1 MKTYKMF
8 TETYVDSIS
17 YSSRTSSGPG
27 MSRYVPVADLNA
39 STKEY
44 GKSLEKIAKD
54 RAIKALSRKDRET
67 LMKIAKMLDKEK
79 KEEVENLKNEAKVRI
94 ERYLNNLNLQN
105 EPKIFA
111 QLNDKDKYLFYVDA
125 GSSRLYLYENID
137 GKLSYKDDFYVSIGK
152 NGFGKQYE
160 GDKKTPVGVYFT
172 GKKIRESLSDF
183 YGEAAYPLS
192 YPNEIDIKNKRN
204 GSGIWLHGTP
214 KTTYNRA
221 PLASDGCIV
230 LSNPDLMKLSS
241 VLDNNKIPIII
252 SFQSLKDLES
262 SNKNL
267 AERKLS
273 LINAIERWREKW
285 EDQDTESYLKF
296 YSKNFYYLIT
306 ASLFDSKFQNK
317 NKIWRNTIY
326 NNSYAGNALI
336 GKEFKLKKNNSISIN
351 IRYLL
356 RGGNCYTPINL
367 KESIARSTT
376 ILDNTKLFSAQ
387 YPDYWRTDFSFS
399 YKKNKNKSTWSY
411 GADIQNV
418 TDRKN
423 IVYTNYDNTNKRIN
437 NNYALPRIPI
447 IFMRCEF

>member
-1 MKTYKMF
+1 MVNF
-8 TETYVDSIS
+8 I
-17 YSSRTSSGPG
+17 RIF
-27 MSRYVPVADLNA
+27 L
-39 STKEY
+39 TKEFRFFLILALLFNSSQALSEEMLVANNNLNPIELRY
-44 GKSLEKIAKD
+44 ETPEKMLVKSLVEISEGKVDIALKTID
-54 RAIKALSRKDRET
+54 ALIKQTPNFKLAYLIQGDLLLAHAKQINGIGDET
-67 LMKIAKMLDKEK
+67 KGEK

-296 YSKNFYYLIT
+296 YSKNF
-306 ASLFDSKFQNK
+306 
-317 NKIWRNTIY
+317 
-326 NNSYAGNALI
+326 
-336 GKEFKLKKNNSISIN
+336 
-351 IRYLL
+351 
-356 RGGNCYTPINL
+356 
-367 KESIARSTT
+367 
-376 ILDNTKLFSAQ
+376 FSQ
-387 YPDYWRTDFSFS
+387 KD
-399 YKKNKNKSTWSY
+399 
-411 GADIQNV
+411 
-418 TDRKN
+418 
-423 IVYTNYDNTNKRIN
+423 NYDSWAERKRIIQAQKQKVFVGLSEISFFDYPNTENEMVLVDFIQDYKSPTINNKMNKRQYWIN
-437 NNYALPRIPI
+437 ENNEWRI
-447 IFMRCEF
+447 MYEGGA

>member
-1 MKTYKMF
+1 MINFIKIF
-8 TETYVDSIS
+8 
-17 YSSRTSSGPG
+17 
-27 MSRYVPVADLNA
+27 L
-39 STKEY
+39 TKEFRFFLILALLFNSSQALTEEMLVANNNLNPIELRY
-44 GKSLEKIAKD
+44 ETPEKMLVKSLVEISEGKVDVALKTIDALIKQTPNFKLAYLIQGDLLLAHAKQINGIGD
-54 RAIKALSRKDRET
+54 ET
-67 LMKIAKMLDKEK
+67 KGEK

-192 YPNEIDIKNKRN
+192 YPNETDIKNKRN

-296 YSKNFYYLIT
+296 YSKNF
-306 ASLFDSKFQNK
+306 
-317 NKIWRNTIY
+317 
-326 NNSYAGNALI
+326 
-336 GKEFKLKKNNSISIN
+336 
-351 IRYLL
+351 
-356 RGGNCYTPINL
+356 
-367 KESIARSTT
+367 
-376 ILDNTKLFSAQ
+376 FSQ
-387 YPDYWRTDFSFS
+387 KD
-399 YKKNKNKSTWSY
+399 
-411 GADIQNV
+411 
-418 TDRKN
+418 
-423 IVYTNYDNTNKRIN
+423 NYDSWAERKRIIQAQKQKVFVGLSEISFFDYPNTENEMVLVDFIQDYKSPTINNKMNKRQYWIN
-437 NNYALPRIPI
+437 ENNEWRI
-447 IFMRCEF
+447 MYEGGA

>member
-1 MKTYKMF
+1 MINFIKIF
-8 TETYVDSIS
+8 
-17 YSSRTSSGPG
+17 
-27 MSRYVPVADLNA
+27 L
-39 STKEY
+39 TKEFRFFLILALLFNSSQALSEEMLVANNNLNLIELRY
-44 GKSLEKIAKD
+44 ETPEKMLVKSLVEISEGKVDIALKTID
-54 RAIKALSRKDRET
+54 ALIKQTPNFKLAYLIQGDLLLAHAKQINGIGDET
-67 LMKIAKMLDKEK
+67 KGEK

-262 SNKNL
+262 RNKNL

-296 YSKNFYYLIT
+296 YSKNF
-306 ASLFDSKFQNK
+306 
-317 NKIWRNTIY
+317 
-326 NNSYAGNALI
+326 
-336 GKEFKLKKNNSISIN
+336 
-351 IRYLL
+351 
-356 RGGNCYTPINL
+356 
-367 KESIARSTT
+367 
-376 ILDNTKLFSAQ
+376 FSQ
-387 YPDYWRTDFSFS
+387 KD
-399 YKKNKNKSTWSY
+399 
-411 GADIQNV
+411 
-418 TDRKN
+418 
-423 IVYTNYDNTNKRIN
+423 NYDSWAERKRIIQAQKQKVFVGLSEISFFDYPNTENEMVLVDFIQDYKSPTINNKMNKRQYWIN
-437 NNYALPRIPI
+437 ENNEWRI
-447 IFMRCEF
+447 MYEGGA

>member
-1 MKTYKMF
+1 MINFVKKF
-8 TETYVDSIS
+8 
-17 YSSRTSSGPG
+17 
-27 MSRYVPVADLNA
+27 L
-39 STKEY
+39 TKEIRFFLILVLIFNTTQALSEEMIVSNNTLNPIELRY
-44 GKSLEKIAKD
+44 ETPEKMLVKSLVEILEGKVDLALKTIDALIKQTPNFKLAYLIQGDLLLAHAKQINGIGD
-54 RAIKALSRKDRET
+54 ET
-67 LMKIAKMLDKEK
+67 NGEK

-111 QLNDKDKYLFYVDA
+111 QLNDKDKYLFYVDV
-125 GSSRLYLYENID
+125 GSSRLYLYENKD

-172 GKKIRESLSDF
+172 GKKIKESLSDF

-221 PLASDGCIV
+221 PLSSDGCIV

-262 SNKNL
+262 RNKNL

-296 YSKNFYYLIT
+296 YSKNF
-306 ASLFDSKFQNK
+306 
-317 NKIWRNTIY
+317 
-326 NNSYAGNALI
+326 
-336 GKEFKLKKNNSISIN
+336 
-351 IRYLL
+351 
-356 RGGNCYTPINL
+356 
-367 KESIARSTT
+367 
-376 ILDNTKLFSAQ
+376 FSQ
-387 YPDYWRTDFSFS
+387 KD
-399 YKKNKNKSTWSY
+399 
-411 GADIQNV
+411 
-418 TDRKN
+418 
-423 IVYTNYDNTNKRIN
+423 NYDSWAERKRIIQAQKQKVFVGLSEISFFDYPNTENEMVLVDFIQDYKSPTINNKMNKRQYWIN
-437 NNYALPRIPI
+437 ENNEWRI
-447 IFMRCEF
+447 MYEGGA

>member
-1 MKTYKMF
+1 MVNF
-8 TETYVDSIS
+8 I
-17 YSSRTSSGPG
+17 RIF
-27 MSRYVPVADLNA
+27 L
-39 STKEY
+39 TKEFRFFLILALLFNSSQALTEEMLVANNNLNPIELRY
-44 GKSLEKIAKD
+44 ETPEKMLVKSLVEISEGKVDVALKTIDALIKQTPNFKLAYLIQGDLLLAHAKQINGIGD
-54 RAIKALSRKDRET
+54 ET
-67 LMKIAKMLDKEK
+67 KGEK

-230 LSNPDLMKLSS
+230 LSNPDLIKLSS

-296 YSKNFYYLIT
+296 YSKNF
-306 ASLFDSKFQNK
+306 
-317 NKIWRNTIY
+317 
-326 NNSYAGNALI
+326 
-336 GKEFKLKKNNSISIN
+336 
-351 IRYLL
+351 
-356 RGGNCYTPINL
+356 
-367 KESIARSTT
+367 
-376 ILDNTKLFSAQ
+376 FSQ
-387 YPDYWRTDFSFS
+387 KD
-399 YKKNKNKSTWSY
+399 
-411 GADIQNV
+411 
-418 TDRKN
+418 
-423 IVYTNYDNTNKRIN
+423 NYDSWAERKRIIQAQKQKVFVGLSEISFFDYPNTENEMVLVDFIQDYKSPTINNKMNKRQYWIN
-437 NNYALPRIPI
+437 ENNEWRI
-447 IFMRCEF
+447 MYEGGA

>member
-1 MKTYKMF
+1 MINFIKIF
-8 TETYVDSIS
+8 
-17 YSSRTSSGPG
+17 
-27 MSRYVPVADLNA
+27 L
-39 STKEY
+39 TKEFRFFLILALLFNSSQALSEEMLVANNNLNPIELRY
-44 GKSLEKIAKD
+44 ETPEKMLVKSLVEISEGKVDIALKTID
-54 RAIKALSRKDRET
+54 ALIKQTPNFKLAYLIQGDLLLAHAKQINGIGDET
-67 LMKIAKMLDKEK
+67 KGKK

-296 YSKNFYYLIT
+296 YSKNF
-306 ASLFDSKFQNK
+306 
-317 NKIWRNTIY
+317 
-326 NNSYAGNALI
+326 
-336 GKEFKLKKNNSISIN
+336 
-351 IRYLL
+351 
-356 RGGNCYTPINL
+356 
-367 KESIARSTT
+367 
-376 ILDNTKLFSAQ
+376 FSQ
-387 YPDYWRTDFSFS
+387 KD
-399 YKKNKNKSTWSY
+399 
-411 GADIQNV
+411 
-418 TDRKN
+418 
-423 IVYTNYDNTNKRIN
+423 NYDSWAERKRIIQAQKQKVFVGLSEISFFDYPNTENEMVLVDFIQDYKSPTINNKMNKRQYWIN
-437 NNYALPRIPI
+437 ENNEWRI
-447 IFMRCEF
+447 MYEGGA

>member
-1 MKTYKMF
+1 MLVANKNLNPIELRYETPEKML
-8 TETYVDSIS
+8 V
-17 YSSRTSSGPG
+17 
-27 MSRYVPVADLNA
+27 
-39 STKEY
+39 
-44 GKSLEKIAKD
+44 KSLVEISEGKVDIALKTID
-54 RAIKALSRKDRET
+54 ALIKQTPNFKLAYLIQGDLLLAHAKQINGIGDET
-67 LMKIAKMLDKEK
+67 KGEK

-111 QLNDKDKYLFYVDA
+111 QLNDKDKYLFYLDA

-296 YSKNFYYLIT
+296 YSKNF
-306 ASLFDSKFQNK
+306 
-317 NKIWRNTIY
+317 
-326 NNSYAGNALI
+326 
-336 GKEFKLKKNNSISIN
+336 
-351 IRYLL
+351 
-356 RGGNCYTPINL
+356 
-367 KESIARSTT
+367 
-376 ILDNTKLFSAQ
+376 FSQ
-387 YPDYWRTDFSFS
+387 KD
-399 YKKNKNKSTWSY
+399 
-411 GADIQNV
+411 
-418 TDRKN
+418 
-423 IVYTNYDNTNKRIN
+423 NYDSWAERKRIIQAQKQKVFVGLSEISFFDYPNTENEMVLVDFIQDYKSPTINNKMNKRQYWIN
-437 NNYALPRIPI
+437 ENNEWRI
-447 IFMRCEF
+447 MYEGGA

>member
-1 MKTYKMF
+1 MINF
-8 TETYVDSIS
+8 I
-17 YSSRTSSGPG
+17 RIF
-27 MSRYVPVADLNA
+27 L
-39 STKEY
+39 TKEFRFFLILALLFNSSQALSEEILVSNNNLNPIELRY
-44 GKSLEKIAKD
+44 ETPEKMLVKSLVEISEGKVDIALKTID
-54 RAIKALSRKDRET
+54 ALIKQTPNFKLAYLIQGDLLLAHAKQINGIGDET
-67 LMKIAKMLDKEK
+67 KGEK

-230 LSNPDLMKLSS
+230 LSNPDLIKLSS

-296 YSKNFYYLIT
+296 YSKNF
-306 ASLFDSKFQNK
+306 
-317 NKIWRNTIY
+317 
-326 NNSYAGNALI
+326 
-336 GKEFKLKKNNSISIN
+336 
-351 IRYLL
+351 
-356 RGGNCYTPINL
+356 
-367 KESIARSTT
+367 
-376 ILDNTKLFSAQ
+376 FSQ
-387 YPDYWRTDFSFS
+387 KD
-399 YKKNKNKSTWSY
+399 
-411 GADIQNV
+411 
-418 TDRKN
+418 
-423 IVYTNYDNTNKRIN
+423 NYDSWAERKRIIQAQKQKVFVGLSEISFFDYPNTENEMVLVDFIQDYKSPTINNKMNKRQYWIN
-437 NNYALPRIPI
+437 ENNEWRI
-447 IFMRCEF
+447 MYEGGA

>member
-1 MKTYKMF
+1 MINF
-8 TETYVDSIS
+8 I
-17 YSSRTSSGPG
+17 RIF
-27 MSRYVPVADLNA
+27 L
-39 STKEY
+39 TKEFRFFLILALLFNSSQALTEEMLVANNNLNPIELRY
-44 GKSLEKIAKD
+44 ETPEKMLVKSLVEISEGKVDIALKTID
-54 RAIKALSRKDRET
+54 ALIKQTPNFKLAYLIQGDLLLAHAKQINGIGDET
-67 LMKIAKMLDKEK
+67 KGEK

-296 YSKNFYYLIT
+296 YSKNF
-306 ASLFDSKFQNK
+306 
-317 NKIWRNTIY
+317 
-326 NNSYAGNALI
+326 
-336 GKEFKLKKNNSISIN
+336 
-351 IRYLL
+351 
-356 RGGNCYTPINL
+356 
-367 KESIARSTT
+367 
-376 ILDNTKLFSAQ
+376 FSQ
-387 YPDYWRTDFSFS
+387 KD
-399 YKKNKNKSTWSY
+399 
-411 GADIQNV
+411 
-418 TDRKN
+418 
-423 IVYTNYDNTNKRIN
+423 NYDSWAERKRIIQAQKQKVFVGLSEISFFDYPNTENEMVLVDFIQDYKSPTINNKMNKRQYWIN
-437 NNYALPRIPI
+437 ENNEWRI
-447 IFMRCEF
+447 MYEGGA

>member
-1 MKTYKMF
+1 MINFIKIF
-8 TETYVDSIS
+8 
-17 YSSRTSSGPG
+17 
-27 MSRYVPVADLNA
+27 L
-39 STKEY
+39 TKEFRFFLILALLFNSSQALSEEMLVANNNLNPIELRY
-44 GKSLEKIAKD
+44 ETPEKMLVKSLVEISEGKVDIALKTID
-54 RAIKALSRKDRET
+54 ALIKQTPNFKLAYLIQGDLLLAHAKQINGIGDET
-67 LMKIAKMLDKEK
+67 KGEK

-204 GSGIWLHGTP
+204 GSGIWPHGTP

-296 YSKNFYYLIT
+296 YSKNF
-306 ASLFDSKFQNK
+306 
-317 NKIWRNTIY
+317 
-326 NNSYAGNALI
+326 
-336 GKEFKLKKNNSISIN
+336 
-351 IRYLL
+351 
-356 RGGNCYTPINL
+356 
-367 KESIARSTT
+367 
-376 ILDNTKLFSAQ
+376 FSQ
-387 YPDYWRTDFSFS
+387 KD
-399 YKKNKNKSTWSY
+399 
-411 GADIQNV
+411 
-418 TDRKN
+418 
-423 IVYTNYDNTNKRIN
+423 NYDSWAERKRIIQAQKQKVFVGLSEISFFDYPNTENEMVLVDFIQDYKSPTINNKMNKRQYWIN
-437 NNYALPRIPI
+437 ENNEWRI
-447 IFMRCEF
+447 MYEGGA

>member
-1 MKTYKMF
+1 MLVANKNLNPIELRYETPEKML
-8 TETYVDSIS
+8 V
-17 YSSRTSSGPG
+17 
-27 MSRYVPVADLNA
+27 
-39 STKEY
+39 
-44 GKSLEKIAKD
+44 KSLVEISEGKVDIALKTID
-54 RAIKALSRKDRET
+54 ALIKQTPNFKLAYLIQGDLLLAHAKQINGIGDET
-67 LMKIAKMLDKEK
+67 KGEK

-296 YSKNFYYLIT
+296 YSKNF
-306 ASLFDSKFQNK
+306 
-317 NKIWRNTIY
+317 
-326 NNSYAGNALI
+326 
-336 GKEFKLKKNNSISIN
+336 
-351 IRYLL
+351 
-356 RGGNCYTPINL
+356 
-367 KESIARSTT
+367 
-376 ILDNTKLFSAQ
+376 FSQ
-387 YPDYWRTDFSFS
+387 KD
-399 YKKNKNKSTWSY
+399 
-411 GADIQNV
+411 
-418 TDRKN
+418 
-423 IVYTNYDNTNKRIN
+423 NYDSWAERKRIIQAQKQKVFVGLSEISFFDYPNTENEMVLVDFIQDYKSPTINNKMNKRQYWIN
-437 NNYALPRIPI
+437 ENNEWRI
-447 IFMRCEF
+447 MYEGGA

>member
-1 MKTYKMF
+1 MVNF
-8 TETYVDSIS
+8 I
-17 YSSRTSSGPG
+17 RIF
-27 MSRYVPVADLNA
+27 L
-39 STKEY
+39 TKEFRFFLILALLFNSSQALSEEILVSNNNLNPIELRY
-44 GKSLEKIAKD
+44 ETPEKMLVKSLVEISEGKVDIALKTID
-54 RAIKALSRKDRET
+54 ALIKQTPNFKLAYLIQGDLLLAHAKQINGIGDET
-67 LMKIAKMLDKEK
+67 KGEK

-230 LSNPDLMKLSS
+230 LSNPDLIKLSS
-241 VLDNNKIPIII
+241 ILDNNKIPIII

-296 YSKNFYYLIT
+296 YSKNF
-306 ASLFDSKFQNK
+306 
-317 NKIWRNTIY
+317 
-326 NNSYAGNALI
+326 
-336 GKEFKLKKNNSISIN
+336 
-351 IRYLL
+351 
-356 RGGNCYTPINL
+356 
-367 KESIARSTT
+367 
-376 ILDNTKLFSAQ
+376 FSQ
-387 YPDYWRTDFSFS
+387 KD
-399 YKKNKNKSTWSY
+399 
-411 GADIQNV
+411 
-418 TDRKN
+418 
-423 IVYTNYDNTNKRIN
+423 NYDSWAERKRIIQAQKQKVFVGLSEISFFDYPNTENEMVLVDFIQDYKSPTINNKMNKRQYWIN
-437 NNYALPRIPI
+437 ENNEWRI
-447 IFMRCEF
+447 MYEGGA

>member
-1 MKTYKMF
+1 MINFIKIF
-8 TETYVDSIS
+8 
-17 YSSRTSSGPG
+17 
-27 MSRYVPVADLNA
+27 L
-39 STKEY
+39 TKEFRFFLILALLFNTSQALSEEILFSNENLNPTELRY
-44 GKSLEKIAKD
+44 ETPEKMLVKSLVEISEGKVDIALKTID
-54 RAIKALSRKDRET
+54 ALIKQTPNFKLAYLIQGDLLLAHAKQINGIGDET
-67 LMKIAKMLDKEK
+67 KGEK

-214 KTTYNRA
+214 KTTYNRP

-262 SNKNL
+262 RNKNL

-296 YSKNFYYLIT
+296 YSKNF
-306 ASLFDSKFQNK
+306 
-317 NKIWRNTIY
+317 
-326 NNSYAGNALI
+326 
-336 GKEFKLKKNNSISIN
+336 
-351 IRYLL
+351 
-356 RGGNCYTPINL
+356 
-367 KESIARSTT
+367 
-376 ILDNTKLFSAQ
+376 FSQ
-387 YPDYWRTDFSFS
+387 KD
-399 YKKNKNKSTWSY
+399 
-411 GADIQNV
+411 
-418 TDRKN
+418 
-423 IVYTNYDNTNKRIN
+423 NYDSWAERKRIIQAQKQKVFVGLSEISFFDYPNTENEMVLVDFIQDYKSPTINNKMNKRQYWIN
-437 NNYALPRIPI
+437 ENNEWRI
-447 IFMRCEF
+447 MYEGGA

>member
-1 MKTYKMF
+1 MINFIKIF
-8 TETYVDSIS
+8 
-17 YSSRTSSGPG
+17 
-27 MSRYVPVADLNA
+27 L
-39 STKEY
+39 TKEFRFFLILALLFNSSQALSEEILVSNNNLNPIELRY
-44 GKSLEKIAKD
+44 ETPEKMLIKSLVEISEGKVDMALETIDALIKQTPNFKLAYLIQGDLLLAHAKQINGIGD
-54 RAIKALSRKDRET
+54 ET
-67 LMKIAKMLDKEK
+67 KGEK

-296 YSKNFYYLIT
+296 YSKNF
-306 ASLFDSKFQNK
+306 
-317 NKIWRNTIY
+317 
-326 NNSYAGNALI
+326 
-336 GKEFKLKKNNSISIN
+336 
-351 IRYLL
+351 
-356 RGGNCYTPINL
+356 
-367 KESIARSTT
+367 
-376 ILDNTKLFSAQ
+376 FSQ
-387 YPDYWRTDFSFS
+387 KD
-399 YKKNKNKSTWSY
+399 
-411 GADIQNV
+411 
-418 TDRKN
+418 
-423 IVYTNYDNTNKRIN
+423 NYDSWAERKRIIQAQKQKVFVGLSEISFFDYPNTENEMVLVDFIQDYKSPTINNKMNKRQYWIN
-437 NNYALPRIPI
+437 ENNEWRI
-447 IFMRCEF
+447 MYEGGA

>member
-1 MKTYKMF
+1 MINFIKIF
-8 TETYVDSIS
+8 
-17 YSSRTSSGPG
+17 
-27 MSRYVPVADLNA
+27 L
-39 STKEY
+39 TKEFRFFLILALLFNSSQALSEEILVSNNNLNPIELRY
-44 GKSLEKIAKD
+44 ETPEKMLVKSLVEISEGKVDIALKTID
-54 RAIKALSRKDRET
+54 ALIKQTPNFKLAYLIQGDLLLAHAKQINGIGDET
-67 LMKIAKMLDKEK
+67 KGEK

-160 GDKKTPVGVYFT
+160 GDKKTPVVVDFT

-296 YSKNFYYLIT
+296 YSKNF
-306 ASLFDSKFQNK
+306 
-317 NKIWRNTIY
+317 
-326 NNSYAGNALI
+326 
-336 GKEFKLKKNNSISIN
+336 
-351 IRYLL
+351 
-356 RGGNCYTPINL
+356 
-367 KESIARSTT
+367 
-376 ILDNTKLFSAQ
+376 FSQ
-387 YPDYWRTDFSFS
+387 KD
-399 YKKNKNKSTWSY
+399 
-411 GADIQNV
+411 
-418 TDRKN
+418 
-423 IVYTNYDNTNKRIN
+423 NYDSWAERKRIIQAQKQKVFVGLSEISFFDYPNTENEMVLVDFIQDYKSPTINNKMNKRQYWIN
-437 NNYALPRIPI
+437 ENNEWRI
-447 IFMRCEF
+447 MYEGGA

>member
-1 MKTYKMF
+1 MINFIKIF
-8 TETYVDSIS
+8 
-17 YSSRTSSGPG
+17 
-27 MSRYVPVADLNA
+27 L
-39 STKEY
+39 TKEFRFFLILALLFNTSQALSEEILFSNENLNPTELRY
-44 GKSLEKIAKD
+44 ETPEKMLVKSLVEISEGKVDIALKTID
-54 RAIKALSRKDRET
+54 ALIKQTPNFKLAYLIQGDLLLAHAKQINGIGDET
-67 LMKIAKMLDKEK
+67 KGEK

-296 YSKNFYYLIT
+296 YSKNF
-306 ASLFDSKFQNK
+306 
-317 NKIWRNTIY
+317 
-326 NNSYAGNALI
+326 
-336 GKEFKLKKNNSISIN
+336 
-351 IRYLL
+351 
-356 RGGNCYTPINL
+356 
-367 KESIARSTT
+367 
-376 ILDNTKLFSAQ
+376 FSQ
-387 YPDYWRTDFSFS
+387 KD
-399 YKKNKNKSTWSY
+399 
-411 GADIQNV
+411 
-418 TDRKN
+418 
-423 IVYTNYDNTNKRIN
+423 NYDSWAERKRIIQAQKQKVFVGLSEISFFDYPNTENEMVLVDFIQDYKSPTINNKMNKRQYWIN
-437 NNYALPRIPI
+437 ENNEWRI
-447 IFMRCEF
+447 MYEGGA

>member
-1 MKTYKMF
+1 MINFIKKFLAKEFRFFLILALLFNTSQALIEEILFSNENLNPTELRYETPEKML
-8 TETYVDSIS
+8 V
-17 YSSRTSSGPG
+17 
-27 MSRYVPVADLNA
+27 
-39 STKEY
+39 
-44 GKSLEKIAKD
+44 KSLVEISEGKVDIALKTID
-54 RAIKALSRKDRET
+54 ALIKQTPNFKLAYLIQGDLLLAHAKQINGMGDET
-67 LMKIAKMLDKEK
+67 KGEK

-296 YSKNFYYLIT
+296 YSKNF
-306 ASLFDSKFQNK
+306 
-317 NKIWRNTIY
+317 
-326 NNSYAGNALI
+326 
-336 GKEFKLKKNNSISIN
+336 
-351 IRYLL
+351 
-356 RGGNCYTPINL
+356 
-367 KESIARSTT
+367 
-376 ILDNTKLFSAQ
+376 FSQ
-387 YPDYWRTDFSFS
+387 KD
-399 YKKNKNKSTWSY
+399 
-411 GADIQNV
+411 
-418 TDRKN
+418 
-423 IVYTNYDNTNKRIN
+423 NYDSWAERKRIIQAQKQKVFVGLSEISFFDYPNTENEMVLVDFIQDYKSPTINNKMNKRQYWIN
-437 NNYALPRIPI
+437 ENNEWRI
-447 IFMRCEF
+447 MYEGGT

>member
-1 MKTYKMF
+1 ML
-8 TETYVDSIS
+8 V
-17 YSSRTSSGPG
+17 
-27 MSRYVPVADLNA
+27 
-39 STKEY
+39 
-44 GKSLEKIAKD
+44 KSLVEISEGKVDIALKTID
-54 RAIKALSRKDRET
+54 ALIKQTPNFKLAYLIQGDLLLAHAKQINGIGDET
-67 LMKIAKMLDKEK
+67 KGEK

-296 YSKNFYYLIT
+296 YSKNF
-306 ASLFDSKFQNK
+306 
-317 NKIWRNTIY
+317 
-326 NNSYAGNALI
+326 
-336 GKEFKLKKNNSISIN
+336 
-351 IRYLL
+351 
-356 RGGNCYTPINL
+356 
-367 KESIARSTT
+367 
-376 ILDNTKLFSAQ
+376 FSQ
-387 YPDYWRTDFSFS
+387 KD
-399 YKKNKNKSTWSY
+399 
-411 GADIQNV
+411 
-418 TDRKN
+418 
-423 IVYTNYDNTNKRIN
+423 NYDSWAERKRIIQAQKQKVFVGLSEISFFDYPNTENEMVLVDFIQDYKSPTINNKMNKRQYWIN
-437 NNYALPRIPI
+437 ENNEWRI
-447 IFMRCEF
+447 MYEGGA

>member
-1 MKTYKMF
+1 MVNF
-8 TETYVDSIS
+8 I
-17 YSSRTSSGPG
+17 RIF
-27 MSRYVPVADLNA
+27 L
-39 STKEY
+39 TKEFRFFLILALLFNSSQALTEEMLVANNNLNPIELRY
-44 GKSLEKIAKD
+44 ETPEKMLVKSLVEISEGKVDVALKTIDALIKQTPNFKLAYLIQGDLLLAHAKQINGIGD
-54 RAIKALSRKDRET
+54 ET
-67 LMKIAKMLDKEK
+67 KGEK

-111 QLNDKDKYLFYVDA
+111 QLSDKDKYLFYVDA

-230 LSNPDLMKLSS
+230 LSNPDLIKLSS

-296 YSKNFYYLIT
+296 YSKNF
-306 ASLFDSKFQNK
+306 
-317 NKIWRNTIY
+317 
-326 NNSYAGNALI
+326 
-336 GKEFKLKKNNSISIN
+336 
-351 IRYLL
+351 
-356 RGGNCYTPINL
+356 
-367 KESIARSTT
+367 
-376 ILDNTKLFSAQ
+376 FSQ
-387 YPDYWRTDFSFS
+387 KD
-399 YKKNKNKSTWSY
+399 
-411 GADIQNV
+411 
-418 TDRKN
+418 
-423 IVYTNYDNTNKRIN
+423 NYDSWAERKRIIQAQKQKVFVGLSEISFFDYPNTENEMVLVDFIQDYKSPTINNKMNKRQYWIN
-437 NNYALPRIPI
+437 ENNEWRI
-447 IFMRCEF
+447 MYEGGA

>member
-1 MKTYKMF
+1 MKNFIKKF
-8 TETYVDSIS
+8 LIKEFRFLLILVFLFNIS
-17 YSSRTSSGPG
+17 QALSEEIFVSNKN
-27 MSRYVPVADLNA
+27 LNA
-39 STKEY
+39 NELSYETPEKMLV
-44 GKSLEKIAKD
+44 KSLVEISEGKVDMALETIDALIKQTPNFKLAYLIQGDLLLAHAKQINGMGD
-54 RAIKALSRKDRET
+54 ET
-67 LMKIAKMLDKEK
+67 KGEK

-111 QLNDKDKYLFYVDA
+111 QLNNKVKYLFYVDA
-125 GSSRLYLYENID
+125 VSSRFYLYENIN
-137 GKLSYKDDFYVSIGK
+137 GKLSYKDDYYVSIGK

-296 YSKNFYYLIT
+296 YSKNF
-306 ASLFDSKFQNK
+306 
-317 NKIWRNTIY
+317 
-326 NNSYAGNALI
+326 
-336 GKEFKLKKNNSISIN
+336 
-351 IRYLL
+351 
-356 RGGNCYTPINL
+356 
-367 KESIARSTT
+367 
-376 ILDNTKLFSAQ
+376 FSQ
-387 YPDYWRTDFSFS
+387 KD
-399 YKKNKNKSTWSY
+399 
-411 GADIQNV
+411 
-418 TDRKN
+418 
-423 IVYTNYDNTNKRIN
+423 NYDSWAERKRIIQAQKQKVFVGLSEISFFDYPNTENEMVLVDFIQDYKSPTINNKMNKRQYWIN
-437 NNYALPRIPI
+437 ENNEWRI
-447 IFMRCEF
+447 MYEGGA

>member
-1 MKTYKMF
+1 MINFIKIF
-8 TETYVDSIS
+8 
-17 YSSRTSSGPG
+17 
-27 MSRYVPVADLNA
+27 L
-39 STKEY
+39 TKEFRFFLILALLFNSSQALSEEILVSNNNLNPIELRY
-44 GKSLEKIAKD
+44 ETPEKMLVKSLVEISEGKVDIALKTID
-54 RAIKALSRKDRET
+54 ALIKQTPNFKLAYLIQGDLLLAHAKQINGIGDET
-67 LMKIAKMLDKEK
+67 KGEK

-111 QLNDKDKYLFYVDA
+111 QLSDKDKYLFYVDA

-296 YSKNFYYLIT
+296 YSKNF
-306 ASLFDSKFQNK
+306 
-317 NKIWRNTIY
+317 
-326 NNSYAGNALI
+326 
-336 GKEFKLKKNNSISIN
+336 
-351 IRYLL
+351 
-356 RGGNCYTPINL
+356 
-367 KESIARSTT
+367 
-376 ILDNTKLFSAQ
+376 FSQ
-387 YPDYWRTDFSFS
+387 KD
-399 YKKNKNKSTWSY
+399 
-411 GADIQNV
+411 
-418 TDRKN
+418 
-423 IVYTNYDNTNKRIN
+423 NYDSWAERKRIIQAQKQKVFVGLSEISFFDYPNTENEMVLVDFIQDYKSPTINNKMNKRQYWIN
-437 NNYALPRIPI
+437 ENNEWRI
-447 IFMRCEF
+447 MYEGGA

>member
-1 MKTYKMF
+1 MINFIKIF
-8 TETYVDSIS
+8 
-17 YSSRTSSGPG
+17 
-27 MSRYVPVADLNA
+27 L
-39 STKEY
+39 TKEFRFFLILALLFNSSQALTEEMLVANNNLNPIELRY
-44 GKSLEKIAKD
+44 ETPEKMLVKSLVEISEGKVDVALKTIDALIKQTPNFKLAYLIQGDLLLAHAKQINGIGD
-54 RAIKALSRKDRET
+54 ET
-67 LMKIAKMLDKEK
+67 KGEK

-125 GSSRLYLYENID
+125 GSSRLYLYENIN

-296 YSKNFYYLIT
+296 YSKNF
-306 ASLFDSKFQNK
+306 
-317 NKIWRNTIY
+317 
-326 NNSYAGNALI
+326 
-336 GKEFKLKKNNSISIN
+336 
-351 IRYLL
+351 
-356 RGGNCYTPINL
+356 
-367 KESIARSTT
+367 
-376 ILDNTKLFSAQ
+376 FSQ
-387 YPDYWRTDFSFS
+387 KD
-399 YKKNKNKSTWSY
+399 
-411 GADIQNV
+411 
-418 TDRKN
+418 
-423 IVYTNYDNTNKRIN
+423 NYDSWAERKRIIQAQKQKVFVGLSEISFFDYPNTENEMVLVDFIQDYKSPTINNKMNKRQYWIN
-437 NNYALPRIPI
+437 ENNEWRI
-447 IFMRCEF
+447 MYEGGA

>member
-1 MKTYKMF
+1 MINFIK
-8 TETYVDSIS
+8 I
-17 YSSRTSSGPG
+17 
-27 MSRYVPVADLNA
+27 LL
-39 STKEY
+39 TKEFRFFLILALLFNSSQALSEEMLVANNNLNPIELKY
-44 GKSLEKIAKD
+44 ETPEKMLVKSLVEISEGKVDIALKTID
-54 RAIKALSRKDRET
+54 ALIKQTPNFKLAYLIQGDLLLAHAKQINGIGDET
-67 LMKIAKMLDKEK
+67 KGEK

-296 YSKNFYYLIT
+296 YSKNF
-306 ASLFDSKFQNK
+306 
-317 NKIWRNTIY
+317 
-326 NNSYAGNALI
+326 
-336 GKEFKLKKNNSISIN
+336 
-351 IRYLL
+351 
-356 RGGNCYTPINL
+356 
-367 KESIARSTT
+367 
-376 ILDNTKLFSAQ
+376 FSQ
-387 YPDYWRTDFSFS
+387 KD
-399 YKKNKNKSTWSY
+399 
-411 GADIQNV
+411 
-418 TDRKN
+418 
-423 IVYTNYDNTNKRIN
+423 NYDSWAERKRIIQAQKQKVFVGLSEISFFDYPNTENEMVLVDFIQDYKSPTINNKMNKRQYWIN
-437 NNYALPRIPI
+437 ENNEWRI
-447 IFMRCEF
+447 MYEGGA

>member
-1 MKTYKMF
+1 MINFIKKFLAKEFRFFLILALLFNTSQALSEEVLVSNENLNPTELRYETPEKML
-8 TETYVDSIS
+8 V
-17 YSSRTSSGPG
+17 
-27 MSRYVPVADLNA
+27 
-39 STKEY
+39 
-44 GKSLEKIAKD
+44 KSLVEISEGKVDIALKTID
-54 RAIKALSRKDRET
+54 ALIKQTPNFKLAYLIQGDLLLAHAKQINGIGDET
-67 LMKIAKMLDKEK
+67 KGEK

-296 YSKNFYYLIT
+296 YSKNF
-306 ASLFDSKFQNK
+306 
-317 NKIWRNTIY
+317 
-326 NNSYAGNALI
+326 
-336 GKEFKLKKNNSISIN
+336 
-351 IRYLL
+351 
-356 RGGNCYTPINL
+356 
-367 KESIARSTT
+367 
-376 ILDNTKLFSAQ
+376 FSQ
-387 YPDYWRTDFSFS
+387 KD
-399 YKKNKNKSTWSY
+399 
-411 GADIQNV
+411 
-418 TDRKN
+418 
-423 IVYTNYDNTNKRIN
+423 NYDSWAERKRIIQAQKQKVFVGLSEISFFDYPNTENEMVLVDFIQDYKSPTINNKMNKRQYWIN
-437 NNYALPRIPI
+437 ENNEWRI
-447 IFMRCEF
+447 MYEGGA

>member
-1 MKTYKMF
+1 MINF
-8 TETYVDSIS
+8 I
-17 YSSRTSSGPG
+17 RIF
-27 MSRYVPVADLNA
+27 L
-39 STKEY
+39 TKEFRFFLILALLFNSSQALTEEMLVANNNLNPIELRY
-44 GKSLEKIAKD
+44 ETPEKMLVKSLVEISEGKVDVALKTIDALIKQTPNFKLAYLIQGDLLLAHAKQINGIGD
-54 RAIKALSRKDRET
+54 ET
-67 LMKIAKMLDKEK
+67 KGEK

-296 YSKNFYYLIT
+296 YSKNF
-306 ASLFDSKFQNK
+306 
-317 NKIWRNTIY
+317 
-326 NNSYAGNALI
+326 
-336 GKEFKLKKNNSISIN
+336 
-351 IRYLL
+351 
-356 RGGNCYTPINL
+356 
-367 KESIARSTT
+367 
-376 ILDNTKLFSAQ
+376 FSQ
-387 YPDYWRTDFSFS
+387 KD
-399 YKKNKNKSTWSY
+399 
-411 GADIQNV
+411 
-418 TDRKN
+418 
-423 IVYTNYDNTNKRIN
+423 NYDSWAERKRIIQAQKQKVFVGLSEISFFDYPNTENEMVLVDFIQDYKSPTINNKMNKRQYWIN
-437 NNYALPRIPI
+437 ENNEWRI
-447 IFMRCEF
+447 MYEGGA

>member
-1 MKTYKMF
+1 MINFIKIF
-8 TETYVDSIS
+8 
-17 YSSRTSSGPG
+17 
-27 MSRYVPVADLNA
+27 L
-39 STKEY
+39 TKEFRFFLILALLFNTSQALTEEMLVANNNLNPIELRY
-44 GKSLEKIAKD
+44 ETPEKMLVKSLVEISEGKVDVALKTIDALIKQTPNFKLAYLIQGDLLLAHAKQINGIGD
-54 RAIKALSRKDRET
+54 ET
-67 LMKIAKMLDKEK
+67 KGEK

-296 YSKNFYYLIT
+296 YSKNF
-306 ASLFDSKFQNK
+306 
-317 NKIWRNTIY
+317 
-326 NNSYAGNALI
+326 
-336 GKEFKLKKNNSISIN
+336 
-351 IRYLL
+351 
-356 RGGNCYTPINL
+356 
-367 KESIARSTT
+367 
-376 ILDNTKLFSAQ
+376 FSQ
-387 YPDYWRTDFSFS
+387 KD
-399 YKKNKNKSTWSY
+399 
-411 GADIQNV
+411 
-418 TDRKN
+418 
-423 IVYTNYDNTNKRIN
+423 NYDSWAERKRIIQAQKQKVFVGLSEISFFDYPNTENEMVLVDFIQDYKSPTINNKMNKRQYWIN
-437 NNYALPRIPI
+437 ENNEWRI
-447 IFMRCEF
+447 MYEGGA